1 MDPYLIDLIRNHPT
15 GNINL
20 EKKILFIH
28 VPKCAGNSI
37 KKAVGGFKGNHHLKA
52 SDCPKFIFE
61 KFFSFAFVRN
71 PWDRCFS
78 AYRYLLKGGDQG
90 YMDLEDKEKYV
101 NKYDSFYDFLKNGLA
116 KAIIMQQHF
125 KRQIHYID
133 KDLNFVGKFENIN
146 SDFSLLSNM
155 IECDNNLTKENYNP
169 NPDYRKFY
177 NEESINIVYNFYK
190 KDVEKF
196 NYQF

>member
-1 MDPYLIDLIRNHPT
+1 M
-15 GNINL
+15 
-20 EKKILFIH
+20 
-28 VPKCAGNSI
+28 
-37 KKAVGGFKGNHHLKA
+37 
-52 SDCPKFIFE
+52 
-61 KFFSFAFVRN
+61 
-71 PWDRCFS
+71 
-78 AYRYLLKGGDQG
+78 
-90 YMDLEDKEKYV
+90 KEL
-101 NKYDSFYDFLKNGLA
+101 DFYDFLKNGLA